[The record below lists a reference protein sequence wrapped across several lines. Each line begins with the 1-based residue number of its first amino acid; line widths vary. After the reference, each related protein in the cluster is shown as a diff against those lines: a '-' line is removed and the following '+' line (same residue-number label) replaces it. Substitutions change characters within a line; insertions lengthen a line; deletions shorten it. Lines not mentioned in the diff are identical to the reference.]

1 MEVNSGIKRSLE
13 QYLRWYMK
21 HRSTAVNGLRAS
33 IALLVVVR
41 MRAAYKSV
49 TKSARGTG
57 KPLNSAA
64 SAAAASDTDGT
75 SGANATTDSP
85 TDTGSKKSKRS
96 GKRGEVDALF
106 VARLT
111 RILRVIIPGVSSK
124 EFWLLNLFSCFLVG
138 RTVLSLQVAQLDGR
152 IVSAL
157 VRGNG
162 KEFIWGI
169 VAWMVMAVP
178 ATYTNSMLAYLQKKL
193 AIAFRTR
200 LTNHL
205 HELYTNNMTF
215 YKVGNLD
222 DRIKNADQLITQ
234 DVSRFCN
241 ALSSLYSNTTKPIL
255 DVIICNA
262 QLSMGVGLE
271 PLIITN
277 LMVQV
282 TSLLLRKATPAYG
295 ALAATEQ
302 KLEGEFRFTHSR
314 LVENAEEVAMFG
326 GEVVER
332 GILDDAYTALVKH
345 VNTIFK
351 VRIWHGML
359 EDFVIKYLW
368 GGFGFTLCAMPV
380 FFDFAGAAAGA
391 GGDAV
396 LGSRTKGLVTNRR
409 LLMQASDAF
418 GRVMYAYKDVAELA
432 GYTSRV
438 TLLLD
443 VFEDMQSNTFQK
455 ALVSNANED
464 VLKGT
469 GSFTQ
474 TEDSIEFEHVPII
487 SPNGDTLIK
496 DLCFNLHPGMHLLI
510 VGPNGSGKS
519 SLFRILG
526 GLWPLYGGTVH
537 KPDRKKIFYIPQRPY
552 LSVGT
557 LRDQIIYPDT
567 RAEMQVRGITDEDL
581 IEILSTVQILNIVQA
596 NPDGLDAER
605 DWKDVLA
612 GGDKQRIAMARLFY
626 HCPTFAILDECTSSV
641 SMDAERLLYTHAQAL
656 GISVMTVSHRPSLWK
671 YHNWILQFDGVGGY
685 AFVPLDAEKR
695 LALQEEKNS
704 IEMKLVEV
712 PKLESKLKE
721 LKGLSASFVDLRAL
735 NRASGVD
742 LKGLGL

>member
-1 MEVNSGIKRSLE
+1 
-13 QYLRWYMK
+13 
-21 HRSTAVNGLRAS
+21 
-33 IALLVVVR
+33 
-41 MRAAYKSV
+41 MRARAAVASLVRSKGLPVSE
-49 TKSARGTG
+49 KAGTG
-57 KPLNSAA
+57 TVA
-64 SAAAASDTDGT
+64 SSF
-75 SGANATTDSP
+75 
-85 TDTGSKKSKRS
+85 DTGTGAGAKKQRA
-96 GKRGEVDALF
+96 EVDALF
-106 VARLT
+106 VARLA
-111 RILRVIIPGVSSK
+111 RILHIVIPGVASK

-169 VAWMVMAVP
+169 VAWMLMAVP
-178 ATYTNSMLAYLQKKL
+178 ATYTNSMLSYLQKKL

-205 HELYTNNMTF
+205 HDLYTKNMTF
-215 YKVGNLD
+215 YKVANLD

-271 PLIITN
+271 PLILTN

-295 ALAATEQ
+295 RLAATEQ

-314 LVENAEEVAMFG
+314 LVENAEEVAMFR
-326 GEVVER
+326 GEAVEHE
-332 GILDDAYTALVKH
+332 ILNDAYDALVKH
-345 VNTIFK
+345 VNTIFR

-380 FFDFAGAAAGA
+380 FFDFSDAEVGSSGE
-391 GGDAV
+391 AV

-443 VFEDMQSNTFQK
+443 VFQDMQSNQFQK
-455 ALVSNANED
+455 VLVSNANED

-469 GSFTQ
+469 GDFVE
-474 TEDSIEFEHVPII
+474 TEDSIEFDHVPII

-496 DLCFNLHPGMHLLI
+496 DLCFNLRPGMHLLI

-526 GLWPLYGGTVH
+526 GLWPLYGGTVQ
-537 KPDRKKIFYIPQRPY
+537 KPNRKKIFYIPQRPY

-557 LRDQIIYPDT
+557 LRDQVIYPDT
-567 RAEMQVRGITDEDL
+567 RQEMTARGVTDADL
-581 IEILSTVQILNIVQA
+581 LSILSTVQILNIVNA
-596 NPDGLDAER
+596 NTDGLDAER

-626 HCPTFAILDECTSSV
+626 HRPTFAILDECTSSV
-641 SMDAERLLYTHAQAL
+641 SMDAERLLYTHAQSL

-671 YHNWILQFDGVGGY
+671 YHNWILQFDGMGGY
-685 AFVPLDAEKR
+685 AFVPLDAERR
-695 LALQEEKNS
+695 LALQEEKNA

-712 PKLESKLKE
+712 PKLERKLRE
-721 LKGLSASFVDLRAL
+721 LKGMSSSFQDLKALSRSQVDMKAML
-735 NRASGVD
+735 NR
-742 LKGLGL
+742 